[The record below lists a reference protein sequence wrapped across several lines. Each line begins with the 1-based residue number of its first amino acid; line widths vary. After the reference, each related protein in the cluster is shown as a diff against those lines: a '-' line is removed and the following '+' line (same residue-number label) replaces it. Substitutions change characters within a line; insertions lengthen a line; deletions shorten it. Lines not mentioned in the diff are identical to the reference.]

1 MRRSMNFIGVCCRKA
16 AGAQSTVS
24 VGFPQVG
31 FADCRGLAMIRV
43 LLPLAVIAAILFA
56 PMYVEKVSG
65 SEFGTRYQP
74 LSGYD
79 YVAPTVDCFGKGNFS
94 IADDCE
100 PKGEMKGKLIFAAI
114 FVSAIAAAVGVVG
127 ILPVVGRLT
136 SGVTTLAGAVVLAA
150 MAYYILAQLR
160 GDGGAEALQWGTYLA
175 GGGGLLTLIS
185 GLAGM
190 RGK

>member
-1 MRRSMNFIGVCCRKA
+1 
-16 AGAQSTVS
+16 
-24 VGFPQVG
+24 
-31 FADCRGLAMIRV
+31 MIRV

-56 PMYVEKVSG
+56 PMYTEKVSG
-65 SEFGTRYQP
+65 SEFGTRYQQ

-79 YVAPTVDCFGKGNFS
+79 YVAPTVDCFSKGKFS
-94 IADDCE
+94 IGGDCA
-100 PKGEMKGKLIFAAI
+100 PNGEMKGKLIFAAI

-136 SGVTTLAGAVVLAA
+136 SAVTSLAGAVALGA

-160 GDGGAEALQWGTYLA
+160 NEGGAEALQWGTYLA

>member
-1 MRRSMNFIGVCCRKA
+1 
-16 AGAQSTVS
+16 
-24 VGFPQVG
+24 
-31 FADCRGLAMIRV
+31 MIRV

-56 PMYVEKVSG
+56 PMYTEKVSG
-65 SEFGTRYQP
+65 SEFGTRMEQR
-74 LSGYD
+74 SGYD
-79 YVAPTVDCFGKGNFS
+79 YAAPTIDCFRKGKFS
-94 IADDCE
+94 ISGDCE
-100 PKGEMKGKLIFAAI
+100 PYGEMKGKLIFAALA
-114 FVSAIAAAVGVVG
+114 VSAVAAVLGVVG

-150 MAYYILAQLR
+150 MAYYILAQMR
-160 GDGGAEALQWGTYLA
+160 GEGGAEALQWGTYLA

>member
-1 MRRSMNFIGVCCRKA
+1 
-16 AGAQSTVS
+16 
-24 VGFPQVG
+24 
-31 FADCRGLAMIRV
+31 MIRV

-56 PMYVEKVSG
+56 PMYTEKVSG
-65 SEFGTRYQP
+65 SEFGTRYQQ

-79 YVAPTVDCFGKGNFS
+79 YVAPTLDCWTKGKFS

-100 PKGEMKGKLIFAAI
+100 PNGAVKGKLIFAGVLI
-114 FVSAIAAAVGVVG
+114 SAVAAGLGVVG

-150 MAYYILAQLR
+150 MAYYILSQLR
-160 GDGGAEALQWGTYLA
+160 SEGGAEALQWGAYLA